1 MVARAPSETQATP
14 AGPRDEARDAPGT
27 LSAPVV
33 AGIAHDLKNLLT
45 VIAQGCE
52 WTLTHGATDAD
63 GRAQLASVQATAE
76 RAARLAAH
84 LMRLA
89 RGDAGTQPLALDI
102 EAALAGLR
110 APLAAVLGPDIGLDV
125 RTACAGARVDIDPLA
140 FERVLFNL
148 AGNARQAMPAGG
160 RLAIVAEACAGAWLP
175 VGAAAGE
182 DAGRWLGIAVSDSGE
197 GIADAVRE
205 SLFETGVTT
214 RQDAGGHGL
223 GLATVRAIVE
233 GAGGR
238 IAAENAPG
246 GGACFRIALPV
257 VDAPSAAVGEEEAAA
272 RQMSAPAAGCGE
284 GAGQGPG
291 EGAGAI
297 LLVEDED
304 AVRGLAA
311 RVLSGSGYRVIEA
324 ASAEDAL
331 AEIER
336 AEIERAEIERAEI
349 TRAEVAAWHN
359 GIDLLIADLMLPGM
373 DGRALAA
380 EIRRRRA
387 GLPVILVSGYADGDA
402 GDGKVVGDGVRFLE
416 KPFSLADLLAA
427 VSGAL
432 AGG

>member
-1 MVARAPSETQATP
+1 MVARTPGETPASP
-14 AGPRDEARDAPGT
+14 AGPRDDARAAPGT

-52 WTLTHGATDAD
+52 WTLTHGATVAD
-63 GRAQLASVQATAE
+63 GRTQLASVQATAE

-110 APLAAVLGPDIGLDV
+110 APLAAVLGPDISLDV

-175 VGAAAGE
+175 VGAGGGAAAGEDAE

-205 SLFETGVTT
+205 SLFEPGVTT

-223 GLATVRAIVE
+223 GLAMVRAIVE

-238 IAAENAPG
+238 IVAENAPG

-257 VDAPSAAVGEEEAAA
+257 VDAPCVVVGEGETAA
-272 RQMSAPAAGCGE
+272 RQMPAPAAGCGE
-284 GAGQGPG
+284 GAG
-291 EGAGAI
+291 ERSGAI

-336 AEIERAEIERAEI
+336 AEI
-349 TRAEVAAWHN
+349 TRAEVVARGG